1 VITPYIAS
9 QAEAGLTYSILQ
21 SRSSCL
27 LKVKEEID
35 GMWRRRTWNLKIR
48 ICVYSS
54 SFAEDIPGHWPGLDH
69 WWASIFRMC
78 MSAWH

>member
-35 GMWRRRTWNLKIR
+35 GIVEKENLDSEYQNLCILL
-48 ICVYSS
+48 I
-54 SFAEDIPGHWPGLDH
+54 I
-69 WWASIFRMC
+69 
-78 MSAWH
+78 